1 MAKTIQTKQ
10 VNTTSVQ
17 TESSEL
23 EYSNCMSKIN
33 VKSLHHQDKINSK
46 KKLPNSVQLK
56 ENVMGHHQP
65 GEIPKYN

>member
-33 VKSLHHQDKINSK
+33 QSTHHQDKINSK
-46 KKLPNSVQLK
+46 KKLPNSVKLK
-56 ENVMGHHQP
+56 ENVMGQHQP